1 MMPGT
6 NNADWYDSEESNRRG
21 MITELQRIKRRTAVR
36 PLPVLLLAAVVTSA
50 VMYKFLH
57 KKQMLEAEVVL
68 ALTES
73 SMQAHRGVPADQLRE
88 YVTSVLLPDAKL
100 AEVIDRHNL
109 YPLRKTLGTQYAIEE
124 LRGQLEIMIWK
135 NSFVYYDDEDD
146 KAPKSARI
154 GITVLDTD
162 GDRGYAIAHDL
173 AAIAIASHEAE
184 RQKLAQSVTHEVAM
198 MKQAVENQ
206 ISDLEAAITLKQ
218 VAMAKASKA
227 NNRRLASA
235 LALDM
240 TSLAQQRKH
249 LDAQISKIAASPD
262 LAADQITAAG
272 LDMKLA
278 IVEERRPDRPVHSG
292 FVLIMIFVVI
302 GTGSFIGSALIVGAF
317 DSRIHDTDDVER
329 LGLPVLGHVP
339 AFTGD
344 HVGSLSARSVASVGA
359 PNYLRWRS
367 HQ

>member
-1 MMPGT
+1 M
-6 NNADWYDSEESNRRG
+6 
-21 MITELQRIKRRTAVR
+21 
-36 PLPVLLLAAVVTSA
+36 
-50 VMYKFLH
+50 
-57 KKQMLEAEVVL
+57 L

-73 SMQAHRGVPADQLRE
+73 AMQAHRGVPADQLRE

-100 AEVIDRHNL
+100 VDVIEKRNL
-109 YPLRKTLGTQYAIEE
+109 YPLRKKLGNQYAIEE
-124 LRGQLEIMIWK
+124 LRSQLEIMIWK
-135 NSFVYYDDEDD
+135 NSFVYYDDADD
-146 KAPKSARI
+146 SAPKSARI
-154 GITVLDTD
+154 GLTVIDTD

-184 RQKLAQSVTHEVAM
+184 RQKLAQAVSKEVAM
-198 MKQAVENQ
+198 MKQAVERQ
-206 ISDLEAAITLKQ
+206 ISDLETAISFKQ

-227 NNRRLASA
+227 NNKRLASA
-235 LALDM
+235 LALDLA
-240 TSLAQQRKH
+240 SLAQQRKR
-249 LDAQISKIAASPD
+249 LDAQISQIAASPD

-272 LDMKLA
+272 LDMQLA
-278 IVEERRPDRPVHSG
+278 IVEERRPDRPVHST

-339 AFTGD
+339 AFAGD

-359 PNYLRWRS
+359 PS
-367 HQ
+367 T